1 MKVSRNNAYW
11 NFINMHSKKRK
22 GIKSNID
29 LFKDQYIH
37 FDNSAILPQK
47 KENKTSGRITKE
59 DLDYINFE
67 YVKIAEQ
74 QGETIDYIT
83 VGNRKYLKKDLPE
96 VDYER
101 GKEIKAENNRIVLEN
116 KQYYRYQDKSG
127 NKHVFACDYN
137 RLDTPYS
144 DCISENL
151 DEENRQ
157 ICLFWNLLATD
168 ATYLGLYFT
177 DEQEKQML
185 NDAGITEGFFTV
197 QIGDRKQEYFYSN
210 GTAGHAVRKREYDAV
225 YNMYVGGSP
234 LFTSYEIGD
243 VFKFGGN
250 EYVLNEQRKFDIPYG
265 EDIFLIQDPP
275 SKYGVWG

>member
-1 MKVSRNNAYW
+1 MINLKPSKRNRYQN
-11 NFINMHSKKRK
+11 KE
-22 GIKSNID
+22 G
-29 LFKDQYIH
+29 LFGDQYSQIGL
-37 FDNSAILPQK
+37 NVARPKAQQK
-47 KENKTSGRITKE
+47 MSKNKYTKT

-67 YVKIAEQ
+67 YMKLAELQAETEDSIA
-74 QGETIDYIT
+74 
-83 VGNRKYLKKDLPE
+83 VGNRVYLKKDLPE

-101 GKEIKAENNRIVLEN
+101 GKEIQAKNNKVVLEN
-116 KQYYRYQDKSG
+116 KQYYRYKDKSG
-127 NKHVFACDYN
+127 DKHVFV
-137 RLDTPYS
+137 
-144 DCISENL
+144 CIDNHLERPHADFISGKWDGDAQE
-151 DEENRQ
+151 
-157 ICLFWNLLATD
+157 ICFFWNLLATD

-210 GTAGHAVRKREYDAV
+210 GTAGYAVRKREYDAV